1 MKSFLYRFYAFLFN
15 IAARLFPLKENRA
28 AFISMHN
35 ENFNDSLG
43 EVMRE
48 FKKRGFDCVLI
59 TRRDLDASFKNIG
72 RVFGFFFHKSRLLA
86 SSKYVFLNDNF
97 MPMAF
102 LNFKKDAV
110 VTQLWHAEGAFKR
123 FGLSIEQPEAVR
135 KNELAGDK
143 KLNFVVCSSKA
154 VAPVYAEAFGVKE
167 EQVLPLGAPRADFLL
182 KKENAENSRKKIETL
197 YPTSK
202 NRQIVLYAPTFRGTK
217 EENET
222 LLSHFDFDL
231 FQKEFGEEY
240 ALFVKLHPQVHESIK
255 MPPFVTDVTDYGDVR
270 ELVLACDVLI
280 TDYSSICM
288 DFSLLSKK
296 TVFFAYDEEKYT
308 SERNFCF
315 DYKTELPGEIAKTT
329 EEVVELLRAE
339 FDKEKNEK
347 FRNKNFD
354 FLDCNSAKRVA
365 DAIIKEQQ
373 E

>member
-1 MKSFLYRFYAFLFN
+1 MKSFLYRFYALLFN
-15 IAARLFPLKENRA
+15 IAASLFPLKEKRA

-48 FKKRGFDCVLI
+48 FKSRGFDCVLI
-59 TRRDLDASFKNIG
+59 TRRDLDVSFKNIP
-72 RVFGFFFHKSRLLA
+72 RVFGFFFYKSRLLA

-102 LNFKKDAV
+102 LNFKKGAV

-123 FGLSIEQPEAVR
+123 FGLSIEQSEEIR
-135 KNELAGDK
+135 KNELAGNR

-182 KKENAENSRKKIETL
+182 KKENAERARKKIETL
-197 YPTSK
+197 FPVSK
-202 NRQIVLYAPTFRGTK
+202 GKQILLYAPTFRGTK
-217 EENET
+217 EENEA
-222 LLSHFDFDL
+222 LLSRLDFEL
-231 FQKEFGEEY
+231 LKKEFGEEY
-240 ALFVKLHPQVHESIK
+240 AVFVKLHPQIHEKAKFPS
-255 MPPFVTDVTDYGDVR
+255 FVTDVTDYADVR
-270 ELVLACDVLI
+270 ELVLAADVLV

-296 TVFFAYDEEKYT
+296 TIFFAFDEEKYT
-308 SERNFCF
+308 CERNFCF

-329 EEVVELLRAE
+329 EEVVDLIRAE
-339 FDKEKNEK
+339 FNGEKSRK
-347 FRNKNFD
+347 FRDKNFD
-354 FLDCNSAKRVA
+354 FLDCGSAKRVA
-365 DAIIKEQQ
+365 DAIIQ
-373 E
+373 

>member
-1 MKSFLYRFYAFLFN
+1 MKKFLYRFYAFLFN
-15 IAARLFPLKENRA
+15 IAARLFPLKKNRA

-48 FKKRGFDCVLI
+48 FEKRGFDCVLI
-59 TRRDLDASFKNIG
+59 TRRDLDISFKNIG
-72 RVFGFFFHKSRLLA
+72 RVFGFFFIKSRLLA

-102 LNFKKDAV
+102 LNFKEGAV

-135 KNELAGDK
+135 KNEIAGNK
-143 KLNFVVCSSKA
+143 KLGFVVCSSKA
-154 VAPVYAEAFGVKE
+154 VAPVYAEAFGVEKN
-167 EQVLPLGAPRADFLL
+167 QVLPLGAPRADFLL
-182 KKENAENSRKKIETL
+182 KSGNAEKARAKLETL
-197 YPTSK
+197 YPHLK
-202 NRQIVLYAPTFRGTK
+202 GKQFLLYAPTFRSTK

-240 ALFVKLHPQVHESIK
+240 ALFVKLHPQIHEKIK

-296 TVFFAYDEEKYT
+296 TVFFAFDEEKYT
-308 SERNFCF
+308 TERSFCF
-315 DYKTELPGEIAKTT
+315 DYKSELPGEKAKTT
-329 EEVVELLRAE
+329 KEVVELLRAE
-339 FDKEKNEK
+339 FDEEKNRR
-347 FRNKNFD
+347 FRDKNFD
-354 FLDCNSAKRVA
+354 FLDCNSSKRVA
-365 DAIIKEQQ
+365 DAIIKK
-373 E
+373 